1 MVQAKSETA
10 SVAITGLAC
19 RMPGAGSNLESFWN
33 SICNGESAWSPIP
46 ADRFHAD
53 AFAGNMAKGGHFLQE
68 DISLFDA
75 KFFNVSRD
83 EASAMD
89 PQQRLMLEV
98 VYEALETAGHPLSEI
113 AGTKTGVFMGQF
125 TDDYRELVNRD
136 PETSL
141 PYSMTGLQ
149 RASLSNRISW
159 LFDLRGPSFTVATAC
174 SSSLV
179 ALHLACESLRSG
191 ETDMA
196 IVGGCNLMINPS
208 MFIFQSGQGFLSP
221 DGKCKTFDAS
231 ADGYGRGEGF
241 AVVVLKRVD
250 DAIHHGDP
258 IRAVVRGS
266 GSNQDGHTKGFTLP
280 SADAQASLIQEV
292 YDRAGLDYSQTSYVE
307 AHGTGTKAGD
317 LEETTALSRTI
328 AAGLTHGKKLV
339 VGSVKSNIGHLEAGA
354 GLAAV
359 VKSVLMLEK
368 GVIPPNINLNTVN
381 PALKLDEWNLQVPL
395 SVMPWPTDGPRRIS
409 VNSFGYGG
417 TNAHAILD
425 DAESYLA
432 ERGIHGETHSR
443 VEHTKNGVNGHGM
456 NGHDMNGHGIN
467 GHGTNGLNSV
477 NGTNGTNGK
486 ADTPINLA
494 PQSPGPLLFTISA
507 QDKAGIARVIDALK
521 THLTTKQT
529 TIPPSQEQAYL
540 HALASTLNTRRT
552 HHQWKTYLLAL
563 TLPSLLTTLSPD
575 TTTTTTPNLTTP
587 QFPIPQ
593 PTLSSLPPNLTF
605 IFTGQGAQYAAMGQ
619 SLFARNTA
627 FRASIL
633 AADTYLRDTLG
644 STWSAAEELARPKST
659 SRLRA
664 ARLAQPLCTVLQVAV
679 VDMLCG
685 RRDGGGGEG
694 GGGLEGGWGLRPA
707 AVVGHSSGEMAAAYC
722 AGALTREEAWRVA
735 YYRGVAA
742 ARLGEMEGAPKG
754 AMMAVGAGP
763 EEVGGWIREGGFAG
777 KVWVACENAPASVTV
792 SGDADAVE
800 RLEEVLKER
809 GVFARRLRVD
819 VAYHSPHMQ
828 AVARGYLEAIADVGK
843 GSGKGKGNG
852 KGGFESGCV
861 MYSSVTGQKVGDPS
875 ELGPAYWV
883 RNLISPVKFSTA
895 VQNLAGRKGAAG
907 SDAPDVFVE
916 VGPHPALQGPTSQN
930 LQAVG
935 ITDVQYYS
943 ALKRDRDGQ
952 ETALELA
959 GSLFARGY
967 PVNFRAVNQ
976 TPERTP
982 TLVDLPTY
990 PWDHSRS
997 HWAESRVAKEYRL
1010 REPLLGSLLG
1020 ATSPVLVAGEHV
1032 WRGHLSLT
1040 KEPWIADHKIHD
1052 TVLFPAAGFIAMA
1065 AEAALFTADA
1075 GREVSKFRLRDI
1087 HMTTPL
1093 VLGEASSI
1101 EYSVCL
1107 RPHLTANKSTS
1118 SEWTEFSISS
1128 SPDGK
1133 ALERNCIGLISL
1145 KYRSEKQQDP
1155 KTDSTETVD
1164 AHQKAWESRLQKA
1177 SELCK
1182 SPVKV
1187 DHFYQ
1192 RMASAG
1198 LQYGPAFK
1206 NLIAARTTS
1215 TQSYG
1220 SVSVP
1225 EIGLGTGS
1233 QKPLVVH
1240 PATLDA
1246 VLHLAFTAF
1255 GHGSN
1260 QAIKAMVPKSID
1272 EVVISSDFPNE
1283 PKAQISGYSTVS
1295 RHGHSEILADMT
1307 MQEDVGGHPVLKITG
1322 LCCAELVGARTDES
1336 AAQAARSICSTV
1348 VWRPA
1353 LELMTLEE
1361 LKNYIKSA
1369 VVTSPATS
1377 TSTAEVL
1384 SEVIKLIHHNKP
1396 EASVAELVSAGR
1408 SETLLS
1414 TLDISD
1420 ALKTASYTIHVPD
1433 EDTKQAMEEHARPPS
1448 DVDVVVWDPAQARAL
1463 EKGGSGT
1470 FDLAIITLDLIQAQD
1485 ESQHVSVVE
1494 DAAKLLAS
1502 NGWLLVTALAEQA
1515 DDIEALGRA
1524 AGVQDWLRLD
1534 DVDSGE
1540 GSIALLGHLRPE
1552 MAPNGV
1558 GGHPEVVILQ
1568 SPNPSAASAE
1578 LSSSLVAQLASTG
1591 YPAAVHTWGACD
1603 VAAVEGKACISLV
1616 EVDSP
1621 ALQQLTEQDFS
1632 FTKGLIL
1639 GAQKVLW
1646 VGPFSEA
1653 DPSSAI
1659 VTGLARVVRSEEPG
1673 IVFHTLQLSLP
1684 GEEPGT
1690 LSGLVLRAFQT
1701 PGGEN
1706 EFKLNNDIIEVSRV
1720 VEDGELNADLLESL
1734 GVARAE
1740 TATVKQVPLEEA
1752 GTPLKL
1758 SVRNAGLLD
1767 TLCFEPDTLQDTPLG
1782 DDEVEIEVKATSLNF
1797 RDVMTAMGQLP
1808 TTELGFDAAGVI
1820 LRTGRTAATLFQ
1832 PGDRVAMCMPGS
1844 HRTVHRS
1851 HSSLVHPIPPTLSFT
1866 DAATLP
1872 LAHGT
1877 AWYALVHLARARRG
1891 QSVLIHGAAGGVGQA
1906 ALQVAGWLGLE
1917 CFVTVGSE
1925 GKRRLVREV
1934 YGVGEERIFSSRDA
1948 GEFGRGVMRATGGRG
1963 VDVVLNSLPGEALR
1977 QSWYCVAPWGTFV
1990 EIGVRDIMD
1999 NGRLE
2004 MRPFLGERTFT
2015 FFDLRKVML
2024 ERPALMGEILKGVFG
2039 LLREGAV
2046 RPVSPVVVFP
2056 AGEVESAFRLMQSGQ
2071 HVGKIVLSF
2080 EDGKQTVP
2088 LWRSLSPFRPVV
2100 RLDPDATYL
2109 LAGGLGGLGR
2119 SLSGMLID
2127 HGARRLCF
2135 LSRSAGAAERPAAR
2149 ELVRQ
2154 LEDRGVQV
2162 LVLPCDVADAAG
2174 VRQAVDKCAEQLGRV
2189 AGVIQCAMVLRDG
2202 LFRNMTYSDWTESTR
2217 PKIHGTWNLHAAL
2230 PDVDFFISLAS
2241 FTAIFGS
2248 RGVANYA
2255 AGSTYQDAIAH
2266 FRRGQGKHAATVDV
2280 SIVKDAGVLA
2290 ETGMT
2295 QGLKDLAGPYGLDQ
2309 HEVAELVWLAIS
2321 GDVAGRGSPQIVTG
2335 IATGGSVVAGGFEAP
2350 WYLDD
2355 PKFAIMAQTGL
2366 KGHSK
2371 ASTTGS
2377 VDDVQGQLSRAK
2389 TLEEATRVVMEA
2401 LVDRVA
2407 KMLQT
2412 TAGEID
2418 TNRYLHSYGI
2428 DSLVAIETVNWVLKV
2443 CAAQVTVFDIM
2454 AAVPIAATARKIAIS
2469 SSATPKEVLEG
2480 AD

>member
-1 MVQAKSETA
+1 MVQAKSEMA

-19 RMPGAGSNLESFWN
+19 RMPGAGRNLESFWD

-46 ADRFHAD
+46 PDRFRAD

-98 VYEALETAGHPLSEI
+98 VYEALEAAGHPLSEI

-149 RASLSNRISW
+149 RTSLSNRISW
-159 LFDLRGPSFTVATAC
+159 LFDLKGPSFTVATAC

-196 IVGGCNLMINPS
+196 IVGGCNLMISPS

-250 DAIHHGDP
+250 DAIHNGDP

-280 SADAQASLIQEV
+280 SADAQASLIQDV

-328 AAGLTHGKKLV
+328 ASGRTNGKKLV

-368 GVIPPNINLNTVN
+368 GVIPPNINLTTPN
-381 PALKLDEWNLQVPL
+381 PALKLDEWNLQVPRA
-395 SVMPWPTDGPRRIS
+395 VMPWPTNGPRRIS

-425 DAESYLA
+425 DARSYLA
-432 ERGIHGETHSR
+432 ERGGKTLSQ
-443 VEHTKNGVNGHGM
+443 VGHTNGVN
-456 NGHDMNGHGIN
+456 
-467 GHGTNGLNSV
+467 
-477 NGTNGTNGK
+477 
-486 ADTPINLA
+486 DTPIDFV
-494 PQSPGPLLFTISA
+494 PQPLRPLLFTISA

-521 THLTTKQT
+521 TYLTKQPNPT
-529 TIPPSQEQAYL
+529 TESDQAHL
-540 HALASTLNTRRT
+540 HALATTLNTRRT
-552 HHQWKTYLLAL
+552 HHQWKTYTLAT
-563 TLPSLLTTLSPD
+563 TLPSLLTTLSPS
-575 TTTTTTPNLTTP
+575 TPSSTP
-587 QFPIPQ
+587 TPTPTLIPQ
-593 PTLSSLPPNLTF
+593 PTLSSRPPTLTF

-619 SLFARNTA
+619 ALFLSNTA
-627 FRASIL
+627 FRASIC
-633 AADTYLRDTLG
+633 AADAYLRDTLG
-644 STWSAAEELARPKST
+644 CGTWSVVEELARPKST
-659 SRLRA
+659 SRLRT
-664 ARLAQPLCTVLQVAV
+664 ARLAQPLCTVLQVGL
-679 VDMLCG
+679 VDMLW
-685 RRDGGGGEG
+685 
-694 GGGLEGGWGLRPA
+694 WGLKPA

-742 ARLGEMEGAPKG
+742 ARLGEMEGVVEG

-763 EEVGGWIREGGFAG
+763 AEVGGWIREGGFAG

-800 RLEEVLKER
+800 RLEEVLKKR

-828 AVARGYLEAIADVGK
+828 AVAREYLEAIADVGK
-843 GSGKGKGNG
+843 GGGKGKA
-852 KGGFESGCV
+852 KRGFESGCV

-895 VQNLAGRKGAAG
+895 VQRMAARKGAAG
-907 SDAPDVFVE
+907 GDAPDVFVE
-916 VGPHPALQGPTSQN
+916 IGPHPALQGPTSQN

-967 PVNFRAVNQ
+967 PLNFRAVNQ
-976 TPERTP
+976 TPERTR
-982 TLVDLPTY
+982 TLVDLPAY
-990 PWDHSRS
+990 PWDHSRG

-1010 REPLLGSLLG
+1010 REPLPGSLLG
-1020 ATSPVLVAGEHV
+1020 ATSPALVAGEHV
-1032 WRGHLSLT
+1032 WRGHLNLA

-1065 AEAALFTADA
+1065 AEAALFTADT
-1075 GREVSKFRLRDI
+1075 GREISKFRLRDI

-1093 VLGEASSI
+1093 VLGEASSV

-1107 RPHLTANKSTS
+1107 RPHLTANKATS

-1145 KYRSEKQQDP
+1145 EYRSEKQQGSQ
-1155 KTDSTETVD
+1155 TDSTETAD

-1206 NLIAARTTS
+1206 NLTAARTTP

-1272 EVVISSDFPNE
+1272 EVVISTDFPNE

-1307 MQEDVGGHPVLKITG
+1307 MQEDVRGQPVLKITG
-1322 LCCAELVGARTDES
+1322 LCCAELAGARTDES
-1336 AAQAARSICSTV
+1336 AAQAARSICSKL

-1353 LELMTLEE
+1353 LDLLTMEE
-1361 LKNYIKSA
+1361 LKNYLKSA
-1369 VVTSPATS
+1369 VSYCSSAQLRGPGMLTICQ
-1377 TSTAEVL
+1377 
-1384 SEVIKLIHHNKP
+1384 VIKLIHHNKP
-1396 EASVAELVSAGR
+1396 EASITELVNSGS
-1408 SETLLS
+1408 SEPLLS
-1414 TLDISD
+1414 TLDVSD
-1420 ALKTASYTIHVPD
+1420 ALQTASYTVYVPD
-1433 EDTKQAMEEHARPPS
+1433 EATKQAVEEHAQPPS
-1448 DVDVVVWDPAQARAL
+1448 DVDIVVWDPAQAL
-1463 EKGGSGT
+1463 SEVGGSGT
-1470 FDLAIITLDLIQAQD
+1470 FDLAIIPTVPSQTQD
-1485 ESQHVSVVE
+1485 ESQAVSAVE
-1494 DAAKLLAS
+1494 DAAKLLGS
-1502 NGWLLVTALAEQA
+1502 NGRLCVIALAEQA
-1515 DDIEALGRA
+1515 NEIEARGRA

-1534 DVDSGE
+1534 GVDPDNRFV
-1540 GSIALLGHLRPE
+1540 ALLGHRRPE
-1552 MAPNGV
+1552 TTPNGV

-1568 SPNPSAASAE
+1568 SPDPSAAAAD
-1578 LSSSLVAQLASTG
+1578 LASSLVAELTSTG
-1591 YPAAVHTWGACD
+1591 YPASLHTWGACD
-1603 VAAVEGKACISLV
+1603 TAAIEGKACISLV
-1616 EVDSP
+1616 EVDRP
-1621 ALQQLTEQDFS
+1621 VLRQLTEDH
-1632 FTKGLIL
+1632 FTFIKGLIL

-1646 VGPFSEA
+1646 VGAFPET
-1653 DPSSAI
+1653 DPNSAI

-1684 GEEPGT
+1684 SKGAGADT
-1690 LSGLVLRAFQT
+1690 LPGLVLRAFQT

-1706 EFKLNNDIIEVSRV
+1706 EFRVNNGTIEISRV

-1767 TLCFEPDTLQDTPLG
+1767 TLCFEPDTLPDTPLG

-1808 TTELGFDAAGVI
+1808 TTELGFDAAGTI
-1820 LRTGRTAATLFQ
+1820 LRTGRSASRLFHR
-1832 PGDRVAMCMPGS
+1832 GDRVAMCMPGA
-1844 HRTVHRS
+1844 HRTLHRA
-1851 HSSLVHPIPPTLSFT
+1851 HASLVHPIPPTLSFA

-1877 AWYALVHLARARRG
+1877 AWYALVYLARARAG

-1906 ALQVAGWLGLE
+1906 ALQVARQLGLE
-1917 CFVTVGSE
+1917 CYVTVGSE
-1925 GKRRLVREV
+1925 VKRRLVREG
-1934 YGVGEERIFSSRDA
+1934 YGVGEERIFSSRDS

-1977 QSWYCVAPWGTFV
+1977 QSWYCVAPGGTFV

-2004 MRPFLGERTFT
+2004 MKPFLREATFT

-2046 RPVSPVVVFP
+2046 TPVSPMEVFP
-2056 AGEVESAFRLMQSGQ
+2056 AGEVEGAFRLMQSGQ

-2088 LWRSLSPFRPVV
+2088 VWRSLSPPKTVV
-2100 RLDPDATYL
+2100 QLDPDAAYL

-2119 SLSGMLID
+2119 SLSGMLVD
-2127 HGARRLCF
+2127 RGARKLCF
-2135 LSRSAGAAERPAAR
+2135 LSRSSSAAERPTAR

-2154 LEDRGVQV
+2154 LEDRGVRV
-2162 LVLPCDVADAAG
+2162 VVLPCDVADADA
-2174 VRQAVDKCAEQLGRV
+2174 VRQAVEQCSAQLGRV

-2202 LFRNMTYSDWTESTR
+2202 LFRNMTYTDWTESTR

-2255 AGSTYQDAIAH
+2255 AGSTYQDAVAH

-2321 GDVAGRGSPQIVTG
+2321 GDVAGQGSPQIVTG

-2355 PKFAIMAQTGL
+2355 PKFAIMARTGL

-2371 ASTTGS
+2371 TSTASN

-2389 TLEEATRVVMEA
+2389 TLEEASRVVMEA

-2418 TNRYLHSYGI
+2418 TDRYLHSYGI
-2428 DSLVAIETVNWVLKV
+2428 DSLVAIETVNWALKV

-2454 AAVPIAATARKIAIS
+2454 AAVPIAATARKIAIN
-2469 SSATPKEVLEG
+2469 SSATPKEVLEA